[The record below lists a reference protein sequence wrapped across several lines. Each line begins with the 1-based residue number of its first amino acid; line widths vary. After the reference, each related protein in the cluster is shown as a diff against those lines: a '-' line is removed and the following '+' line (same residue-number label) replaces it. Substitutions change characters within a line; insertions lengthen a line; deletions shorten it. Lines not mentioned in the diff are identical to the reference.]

1 MKDTCGLCGG
11 WTDRAM
17 KVPALGL
24 PDCSCGMGKWRGDGL
39 VNSSA
44 SATMNIPPFPF
55 VPASQEQRIQLE
67 QWGKQIRVIAL
78 GMAAQIADAERAEF
92 MPQAANNNG
101 SRESDF
107 AFGSVNSSD
116 RIATAIRAEIERD

>member
-78 GMAAQIADAERAEF
+78 ERAAQIADKLDCAHRCRVGSEV
-92 MPQAANNNG
+92 AA
-101 SRESDF
+101 
-107 AFGSVNSSD
+107 
-116 RIATAIRAEIERD
+116 AIRAEIERH

>member
-78 GMAAQIADAERAEF
+78 ERAAQIAGKFAKRDF
-92 MPQAANNNG
+92 PWG
-101 SRESDF
+101 SE
-107 AFGSVNSSD
+107 NSD
-116 RIATAIRAEIERD
+116 RYHAQADWAELVAAAIRAEIDRD